1 MYKNRYIIRGLKLVS
16 LIGVMLL
23 IALSCSNN
31 DELNT
36 DILASKQTTIK
47 AFGPN
52 PALRGQSLSVVGT
65 HLDKISKVILPNNI
79 EVTDIEFTD
88 VSFDEP
94 LQIGQ
99 RVVFCAGLKR

>member
-16 LIGVMLL
+16 LIWVMLL

-65 HLDKISKVILPNNI
+65 HLDKISKVIL
-79 EVTDIEFTD
+79 VYFSSGTTFCDIRSDYGFISSKNY
-88 VSFDEP
+88 V
-94 LQIGQ
+94 
-99 RVVFCAGLKR
+99 